1 VCRIGLTTSKSFPGK
16 SKAGLNARKAGHMA
30 EILDDLPCKEC
41 DYSYPPVSSEWCAP
55 SWVNNY
61 IWWPHPYVPVSIYT
75 LVEQIYSAALQHD
88 AYWLAA
94 MGIRGVLDLTMIEKI
109 GDTRTFEEKVV
120 AFQKAGYLSVRQTLN
135 LNILIEAGHAAVHRQ
150 WAPSPCEIATL
161 LDITNSIIETAYLHE
176 KRVRD
181 LERNVPEDPRR
192 KLT

>member
-1 VCRIGLTTSKSFPGK
+1 MT
-16 SKAGLNARKAGHMA
+16 
-30 EILDDLPCKEC
+30 EILDVLPCKKC
-41 DYSYPPVSSEWCAP
+41 GYSHPPVSSEWCTP

-61 IWWPHPYVPVSIYT
+61 IWWRHPYVPVSIYT

-109 GDTRTFEEKVV
+109 GDRRTFEEKVD
-120 AFQKAGYLSVRQTLN
+120 AFQKAGYLSVRQALN

-150 WAPSPCEIATL
+150 WAPTACEIATL

-192 KLT
+192 KRT